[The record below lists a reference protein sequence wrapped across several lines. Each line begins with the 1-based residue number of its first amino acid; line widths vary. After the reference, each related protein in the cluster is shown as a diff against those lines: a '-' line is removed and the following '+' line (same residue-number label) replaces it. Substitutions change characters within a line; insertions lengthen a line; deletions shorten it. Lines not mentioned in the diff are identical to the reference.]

1 VSKKLKTLEDL
12 KRITTQAQTA
22 GKRVVLTNGCFDLL
36 HRGHLHVLRSA
47 RELGDLLI
55 VAMNSDTSVQQIK
68 GPNRPIFPEADRTE
82 LIAAM
87 EVVDYLLLFD
97 EGDPHLLIE
106 ALKPDILVKGG
117 DWKKD
122 QVVGAEIVERHGGKV
137 ILVPYLEG
145 YSTTEII
152 ERIRKPNYG

>member
-1 VSKKLKTLEDL
+1 
-12 KRITTQAQTA
+12 
-22 GKRVVLTNGCFDLL
+22 
-36 HRGHLHVLRSA
+36 
-47 RELGDLLI
+47 
-55 VAMNSDTSVQQIK
+55 MNSDTSVKQIK
-68 GPNRPIFPEADRTE
+68 GPNRPIFPQADRTE

-87 EVVDYLLLFD
+87 EVVDYVALFD
-97 EGDPHLLIE
+97 EADPHRLIE
-106 ALKPDILVKGG
+106 ELKPDILVKGG

-122 QVVGAEIVERHGGKV
+122 QVVGAQIVERHGGKV